1 MRRCIIHVGMPK
13 AGSTTLQHFLRR
25 HRKSLLRKG
34 VFTPLVGKRLLYRE
48 LFESLAHDRAPFES
62 TLLPELD
69 RGCEEAGCETL
80 LLSYEGLQR
89 LAPDRQG
96 PARLAASFGQR
107 GFRVTFVA
115 VVRPQAQFMN
125 SFYSHAVLYFRT
137 GKRFRLYVE
146 AALQEQR
153 YDYDQRLAQ
162 WIDCPGAEFRAL
174 PLAAARGNLAKRF
187 LEVCEL
193 PRISAAR
200 EEPPVKNERPG
211 VITMELLLRLRRQGA
226 HYRFG
231 DNENKARRWLRQE
244 VLTRGWKEP
253 RFMGLDDELAAR
265 IRARY
270 AIVNQNFARRHFGED
285 WDSLFAVENG
295 QSFRCNECDPAVAD
309 PRLISEIEALAA
321 EALARYS
328 APSSANLLPGLAS
341 QWREIRQRLKRRDWT
356 PGASD

>member
-13 AGSTTLQHFLRR
+13 AGSTTLQHFLRG

-48 LFESLAHDRAPFES
+48 LFESLAHDRAPFEVK
-62 TLLPELD
+62 LLPELD
-69 RGCEEAGCETL
+69 QACEDAGCETL

-96 PARLAASFGQR
+96 PARLAAGFAQR

-137 GKRFRLYVE
+137 GKHFRPYVE
-146 AALQEQR
+146 AAQQEQR
-153 YDYDQRLAQ
+153 YDYGQRLEQ

-174 PLAAARGNLAKRF
+174 PLAAARGNLAQRF

-200 EEPPVKNERPG
+200 EEPPLKNERPG
-211 VITMELLLRLRRQGA
+211 VVTMELLLRLRRQGA

-231 DNENKARRWLRQE
+231 EKDNEARHWLRRE
-244 VLTRGWKEP
+244 ALSRGWEEP

-270 AIVNQNFARRHFGED
+270 AAVNQSFARRHFGED
-285 WDSLFAVENG
+285 WDCLFAVENG
-295 QSFRCNECDPAVAD
+295 QSFRRNEFDPAIAD
-309 PRLISEIEALAA
+309 PRLIGEIEALAA
-321 EALARYS
+321 ETLARYS
-328 APSSANLLPGLAS
+328 APSSENLLPGLAA
-341 QWREIRQRLKRRDWT
+341 QWREIRRRFQHKEWT